1 MKVNVNG
8 DASDLSAMLVSAV
21 RYALG
26 RRTYMV
32 EWTCDFIA
40 DNKHLLIEKDK
51 KVMIEDIKKQGKYG
65 GYGADFDKEQWM
77 RLLAILENESEDE
90 K

>member
-1 MKVNVNG
+1 MKVNING
-8 DASDLSAMLVSAV
+8 NANDLSAMLVSAV

-26 RRTYMV
+26 CKTYMV

-40 DNKHLLIEKDK
+40 DNKHLLTEKDK
-51 KVMIEDIKKQGKYG
+51 KVMTEDIQKQEKYS

-77 RLLAILENESEDE
+77 RLLAILESED
-90 K
+90 KQ